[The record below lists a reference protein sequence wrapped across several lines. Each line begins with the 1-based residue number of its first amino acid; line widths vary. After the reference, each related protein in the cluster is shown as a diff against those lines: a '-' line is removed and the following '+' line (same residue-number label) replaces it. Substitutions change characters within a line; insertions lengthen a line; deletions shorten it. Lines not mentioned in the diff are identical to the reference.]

1 MGGWGVGRL
10 VLCGLFAAVCWLGVL
25 AKKGWNGLELL
36 AAVAEAAQ
44 RATL

>member
-1 MGGWGVGRL
+1 VGGGSVVWCCADCL
-10 VLCGLFAAVCWLGVL
+10 LLFAGWGVL